1 MSRVTIIRGSS
12 RAAAAAAA
20 AAAEGTVS
28 KMSIEGHGRSS
39 SLLRAAPIRSSE
51 RFLSAQARLG
61 LPLGTP
67 NGGGSN
73 YWYKCL
79 AAVAVPVGVAVVLG
93 SASYAEE
100 QQQNQQH
107 QQLRSEDL
115 KPPTIEDVSFHV
127 FSVWLKRI

>member
-1 MSRVTIIRGSS
+1 MSKVTILRGSS

-20 AAAEGTVS
+20 AVAEGTIA
-28 KMSIEGHGRSS
+28 KMSIEGRSS
-39 SLLRAAPIRSSE
+39 SLVRAAPG
-51 RFLSAQARLG
+51 RFFSAQAPLG

-93 SASYAEE
+93 SASFAEE
-100 QQQNQQH
+100 RQQSQQR
-107 QQLRSEDL
+107 QQMRSDDL
-115 KPPTIEDVSFHV
+115 EPPTIEDVSF
-127 FSVWLKRI
+127 SVWLKRI